1 MRLYLVARAA
11 QAAVVLFGITLI
23 TFFMIRLTGDPARSM
38 LPRTATAEQVTAF
51 RQRMGWDQP
60 LLKQYLDYAAGALT
74 GNFGTSVHFNRPAM
88 GLLLER
94 ARPTVELACAS
105 ILVVILVAVPLGVL
119 AAGRQGSLVD
129 AAAQL
134 IALLGQSLPV
144 YWVGLVLILVLAVR
158 LDWLPVFGRGGW
170 TSYVMPVVTMSLGSI
185 GQLTRLTR
193 SAMLEVL
200 RQDYIRTAYAKGC
213 RRPRVFYGHALRN
226 AAIPLLTYLGVTFG
240 YMLGGAVII
249 ESVFAWPGIGQL
261 AYQAV
266 SVRDY
271 PLVQAVA
278 FTVSVTFVALNLAVD
293 LAYAWLNPRIRY
305 G

>member
-1 MRLYLVARAA
+1 
-11 QAAVVLFGITLI
+11 
-23 TFFMIRLTGDPARSM
+23 MIRLTGDPARTM
-38 LPRTATAEQVTAF
+38 MPRTATAEQVQAL
-51 RQRMGWDQP
+51 RERLGWDQP
-60 LLKQYLDYAAGALT
+60 LLVQYLDYATGALT
-74 GNFGTSVHFNRPAM
+74 GDFGNSVHFSRPAM
-88 GLLLER
+88 GLILER
-94 ARPTVELACAS
+94 VRPTVELAFVS
-105 ILVVILVAVPLGVL
+105 LLVIILVAVPLGVL
-119 AAGRQGSLVD
+119 AAGRQGSLID
-129 AAAQL
+129 GIAQL

-144 YWVGLVLILVLAVR
+144 YWVGMILILVLAVR
-158 LDWLPVFGRGGW
+158 LDLVPVFGRGDW
-170 TSYVMPVVTMSLGSI
+170 TTYLMPVITMSMGSI

-213 RRPRVFYGHALRN
+213 ARPRVFYRHALRN

-278 FTVSVTFVALNLAVD
+278 FCVSVTFVALNLGVD
-293 LAYAWLNPRIRY
+293 IAYAFLNPRIRF